1 MILIE
6 FPPTNPL
13 MARRTQHL
21 DNYFGD
27 WPFVPGQVLVREV
40 KGSDGRLVL
49 QMRVDMGIVQMEES
63 GRPDGFKPEGFET
76 YYDYLLSLSFAEGP
90 AFQLDGQRC
99 GEIDR
104 EFYQYYHRRVCWL
117 TLNRYAEAIADADHT
132 LSLMDFSAAYA
143 PDAQW
148 AMMHEQYRPFV
159 MFHRIQALALVE
171 LEKSNP
177 RGAVEAVEAGLTS
190 LRKLFESQ
198 EALEQYEEDAFV
210 EKLRE
215 MRGSIAK
222 HYEIGPTL
230 AEQLA
235 QAIAAEHYELAA
247 KLRDRMEP
255 GSGS

>member
-1 MILIE
+1 
-6 FPPTNPL
+6 

-21 DNYFGD
+21 DNYFAD

-40 KGSDGRLVL
+40 KGSDGRPVL

-63 GRPDGFKPEGFET
+63 GRPDGFKLEGFET

-104 EFYQYYHRRVCWL
+104 EFYQFYHRRVCWL
-117 TLNRYAEAIADADHT
+117 TLNRYAEAILDADHT

-198 EALEQYEEDAFV
+198 EALEQYEEDTFV

-215 MRGSIAK
+215 MRDSIAK
-222 HYEIGPTL
+222 HYEIGPPL

-247 KLRDRMEP
+247 KLRDRIDLGPEK
-255 GSGS
+255 